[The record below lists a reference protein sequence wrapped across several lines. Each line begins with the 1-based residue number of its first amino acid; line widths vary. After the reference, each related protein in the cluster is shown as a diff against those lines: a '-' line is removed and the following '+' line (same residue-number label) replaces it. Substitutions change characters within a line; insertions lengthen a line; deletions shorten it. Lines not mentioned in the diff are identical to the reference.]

1 MIEDIIKT
9 DVSPLHINES
19 GINSLSIMDQLKVN
33 QLPVIDL
40 QKNFLGIINDEIIME
55 LEDLN
60 DPLFVL

>member
-9 DVSPLHINES
+9 DVSPLYVNES

-55 LEDLN
+55 L
-60 DPLFVL
+60 